1 VSARPD
7 RVSLAGGL
15 GLIATGGLLWL
26 DQAGSLELSLGV
38 AGAVLAALV
47 GLVLVLSGLGDDGD

>member
-7 RVSLAGGL
+7 PVSLAGGL
-15 GLIATGGLLWL
+15 GLIATGALLWL

-47 GLVLVLSGLGDDGD
+47 GLVLVLSGLGDDGG